1 MNLGEAA
8 APVRRALVL
17 ANGAPPP
24 ASLLHAL
31 AREAEAVVCAD
42 GGANVAL
49 ALGVTPAAIVG
60 DLDSILPATRDH
72 FAAVPI
78 YEDHD
83 EFCTDLE
90 KAVVWALTQ
99 GFGHITIAG
108 AAGHRF
114 DHAVGSLGVLAKF
127 HGRATLRL
135 VDECGELQHVGRM
148 LQLDAP
154 VGTVVSLLPLTRCE
168 GIETE
173 GLRYPLR
180 GEVLELGGRDATSNV
195 VVTSPAT
202 IRVARGHLL
211 LYRLRSD
218 AEGRATERG

>member
-1 MNLGEAA
+1 MNQEEAR

-17 ANGAPPP
+17 ANGVPPP
-24 ASLLHAL
+24 AALLQAL
-31 AREAEAVVCAD
+31 LREAEVLVCAD

-49 ALGVTPAAIVG
+49 ALGVTPHAIVG
-60 DLDSILPATRDH
+60 DLDSIAPATRAR
-72 FAAVPI
+72 FAAVPL

-90 KAVVWALTQ
+90 KAVVWALSQ

-108 AAGHRF
+108 ATGKRL
-114 DHAVGSLGVLAKF
+114 DHAVGNLGVLIKLHA
-127 HGRATLRL
+127 RARLRL
-135 VDECGELQHVGRM
+135 VDECGELQHVGRE
-148 LQLDAP
+148 LRVNEP

-173 GLRYPLR
+173 GLRYALH
-180 GEVLELGGRDATSNV
+180 GETLELGGRDATSNV
-195 VVTSPAT
+195 VTTSPAV

-211 LYRLRSD
+211 LYTLRSE
-218 AEGRATERG
+218 AGA

>member
-1 MNLGEAA
+1 V
-8 APVRRALVL
+8 PALHAVVL
-17 ANGAPPP
+17 ANGVPPT
-24 ASLLHAL
+24 AALLHAL
-31 AREAEAVVCAD
+31 MRAADALVCAD
-42 GGANVAL
+42 GGANTAL
-49 ALGVTPAAIVG
+49 ALGLRPTAIVG
-60 DLDSILPATRDH
+60 DLDSILPETRAH

-78 YEDHD
+78 HEDHD

-90 KAVVWALTQ
+90 KAVVWALAQ
-99 GFGHITIAG
+99 GFGHITITG
-108 AAGHRF
+108 AAGRRI
-114 DHAVGSLGVLAKF
+114 DHTVGNLGVLTKF
-127 HGRATLRL
+127 HGRARLRL
-135 VDECGELQHVGRM
+135 VDEYGELQHVGRE

-180 GEVLELGGRDATSNV
+180 GEGLELGGRDATSNV

-211 LYRLRSD
+211 LYRLR
-218 AEGRATERG
+218 AQPLGPGTEPG